1 MKCVFSSYYYFDC
14 FRIVI
19 VEDIRTTIDMDDD
32 GDSHIDHRPSDPPPP
47 EPLDHSVA
55 SFGDLEEMPVSA
67 PMPESLSLASD
78 ALREWLRDP
87 ERSDGPPGKLDVND
101 FGIFCGCDGRWRVH
115 CNTCAR
121 TMLIK
126 HSLRLEILRYRHWSP
141 LATQRHVRQRC
152 RDKLC

>member
-1 MKCVFSSYYYFDC
+1 M
-14 FRIVI
+14 I

-87 ERSDGPPGKLDVND
+87 ERSDGPPGKLDVNKGEKRKLHQQGS
-101 FGIFCGCDGRWRVH
+101 FLK
-115 CNTCAR
+115 NTCAR